1 MSEGESRLGAAG
13 DGRASELVER
23 REQAL
28 CNYLEASADV
38 ASGRIRANLTGWKR
52 WLHYLPGAPVSA
64 AASRRDTLRRQL
76 AQHGVG
82 AEDHRWGV
90 LSGGRLRARGI
101 SICLENT
108 LAELIT
114 RYEPEHPHW
123 TRQLKVIA
131 TACEEARPLAAV
143 GDRVVVEELTDQ
155 VLAVTRTAP
164 DDAARQ
170 RLSDHLPGVLRPLPA
185 DIEAL
190 RRDDDL
196 VEVDFEIYADTVKLD
211 GITVNPE
218 LRGTG
223 LGTATLQQLCRAA
236 DAQHLHIVGQ
246 LVPTFRDDDSAVP
259 RLADWCRR
267 HGFAVNERLGG
278 RISRAPSSVRG

>member
-1 MSEGESRLGAAG
+1 MSEGESPVDTKRE
-13 DGRASELVER
+13 DRTSELIER

-28 CNYLEASADV
+28 CNYLDASAEV

-52 WLHYLPGAPVSA
+52 WLHYLPGAPIA
-64 AASRRDTLRRQL
+64 AAAARRDELRRQL

-82 AEDHRWGV
+82 AEDRRWGV
-90 LSGGRLRARGI
+90 LSGGLLRSRGV

-108 LAELIT
+108 LTELIE
-114 RYEPEHPHW
+114 RYQATDPQW
-123 TRQLKVIA
+123 ARQLRVVA
-131 TACEEARPLAAV
+131 AAAGEARPLAAV
-143 GDRVVVEELTDQ
+143 GDRVVVSELTEQ
-155 VLAVTRTAP
+155 VLAVTRAAP
-164 DDAARQ
+164 DDDARQ
-170 RLSDHLPGVLRPLPA
+170 RLSDHLPGVLRPLPV

-190 RRDDDL
+190 RRADDL

-236 DAQHLHIVGQ
+236 DAQHLYIVGQ

-267 HGFAVNERLGG
+267 HGFVVNERLGG
-278 RISRAPSSVRG
+278 RISRSPASIPH